1 MIDDTLDDVRQR
13 LSQLRAQLTVAETV
27 LARICA
33 HDDPQYVEREAMTR
47 QLVELL
53 SARPRP
59 WHSSWMTRRPG
70 CCTEPVPEK
79 LCT

>member
-53 SARPRP
+53 SGQAEALAQQLDDSPARVL
-59 WHSSWMTRRPG
+59 H
-70 CCTEPVPEK
+70 
-79 LCT
+79 